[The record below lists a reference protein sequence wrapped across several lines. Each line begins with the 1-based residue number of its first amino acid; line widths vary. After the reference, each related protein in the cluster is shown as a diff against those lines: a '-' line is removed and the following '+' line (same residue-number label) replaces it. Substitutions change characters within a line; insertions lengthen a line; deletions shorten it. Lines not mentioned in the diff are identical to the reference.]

1 MSSPHGPCVASES
14 VVVLLIP
21 VTLTAFHTFFTVG
34 PGQQSKRLHS
44 PYPRPHHAQQT
55 VSSTLHI
62 ERRLVLPW
70 IYGFSNAPSCRPR
83 SSSRIMSTAHSLPKS
98 LHLATPGAPAEQRW
112 QPLGHPP
119 QPHAACKPTL
129 QRQCGHAGWS
139 APRSPPPA
147 HSPLIHAPAATA
159 SAARCLRASVVAW
172 VPRHVAERG
181 GVSACC

>member
-1 MSSPHGPCVASES
+1 MGKKQLS
-14 VVVLLIP
+14 
-21 VTLTAFHTFFTVG
+21 TLFFTVG
-34 PGQQSKRLHS
+34 PGQQSKRLRS

-83 SSSRIMSTAHSLPKS
+83 SSSRIVSNTHSLPKS

-129 QRQCGHAGWS
+129 QRQCRHAGCS
-139 APRSPPPA
+139 APRSPPPV
-147 HSPLIHAPAATA
+147 HTRHLFMHLHH
-159 SAARCLRASVVAW
+159 RRRRRLRRTMPKS
-172 VPRHVAERG
+172 RRG
-181 GVSACC
+181 GVGAATCC